1 MSSTTTFHGPRST
14 APAKKLG
21 SSVHPFDQAVITSLN
36 QTVRP
41 YAFRTVLRT
50 DPTPDI
56 FKFTLYWTLIFHLP
70 FNLIAGTYAFFN
82 FFFPPARTV
91 RDPIVL
97 VSPPAHRDAHARSHS
112 LSHSFSQLAHSRPPS
127 HAHSRSLSQTQTQTE
142 QPGPGP
148 APTDVWLKPPR
159 LNARR
164 SRWTFALLVLLT
176 FLVVG
181 LLSAVVGAAV
191 LACVILGVYRA
202 GGFYVST
209 CVPFLFEWLVGGTD
223 VVGLGLGGFR
233 LYGR

>member
-1 MSSTTTFHGPRST
+1 MSVQYNNFSWPSLYSPGKEVGFVGP
-14 APAKKLG
+14 P
-21 SSVHPFDQAVITSLN
+21 I
-36 QTVRP
+36 RP
-41 YAFRTVLRT
+41 GGYYLSEP
-50 DPTPDI
+50 DDI

-97 VSPPAHRDAHARSHS
+97 
-112 LSHSFSQLAHSRPPS
+112 
-127 HAHSRSLSQTQTQTE
+127 TQTQTE

-209 CVPFLFEWLVGGTD
+209 WIPFIWAVIQSLVAL
-223 VVGLGLGGFR
+223 LGIWPSVIDII
-233 LYGR
+233 